1 MLKKTGILAGII
13 GYYDASKADRNP
25 DFARA
30 VRRRYGLKPDANT
43 AMREAGRAE
52 LDALRAGLY
61 GAAAGGLYGLYRGVM
76 KNSLSKARVL
86 KPALKLALPAY
97 VFKSVTHPIFNSR
110 YGHIGSAQAL
120 AQEKEEQ
127 WKKSIAKNP
136 VLRINDYDD
145 FEYLDRVTKKPI
157 PRTDPVYKNRPHP
170 SNIMLGQKLLKNP
183 DYDDDSAY
191 SNAYSWIAD
200 R

>member
-61 GAAAGGLYGLYRGVM
+61 GAAAGGLYGLYRGAM

-86 KPALKLALPAY
+86 KPALKKAFFRCR
-97 VFKSVTHPIFNSR
+97 FK
-110 YGHIGSAQAL
+110 
-120 AQEKEEQ
+120 
-127 WKKSIAKNP
+127 
-136 VLRINDYDD
+136 
-145 FEYLDRVTKKPI
+145 
-157 PRTDPVYKNRPHP
+157 
-170 SNIMLGQKLLKNP
+170 
-183 DYDDDSAY
+183 
-191 SNAYSWIAD
+191 
-200 R
+200 